1 MALVPAAQP
10 STSSPSYYYDVFLSF
25 KGKDT
30 RKTFTDHLQTALLQ
44 SGLSTFRNI
53 YEYGELERHEAIRRS
68 RVSVI
73 VLSGNYALSKRCLD
87 ELVLIIECRRR
98 IGQFV
103 LPVFYHL
110 DPSEI
115 LKQKEEFREKFDG
128 WRHEWRSAL
137 GEVANMASEY
147 AMILNNF
154 AEGYEAKFIQKTV
167 NVIED
172 KLSRPM
178 VRVARYPIGIE
189 FRARNISLWLQQKS
203 TNVELLVI
211 CGMGGIGKTTIAKF
225 VYNLNFKRFECS
237 SFLANVRETCE
248 QPNGLVQ
255 LQNQL
260 LSNILKGERPKVWN
274 VDEGIIKIK
283 ESLCHKRSLL
293 VLDDVDEMYQ
303 LDALIGKRE
312 FHPGSKIII
321 TTRNKWFLKA
331 DNVHKVHTVEKLDDN
346 ESLELFSCYAFGKK
360 HPVEGYMDLSER
372 VVRHC
377 MGIPL
382 ALLVLGSSLSG
393 RSPALWT
400 SALEKL
406 EAIPDAQIIQKLKVS
421 YDCLQDDHDR
431 NLFLHIACF
440 FIGEDK
446 DCVGKILD
454 KCDFFSI
461 VGIQNLADRC
471 LLKIELGT
479 KLTMHHLIQDMA
491 REIVRKESPTRPG
504 ERSRLW
510 HHVDSFGV
518 LKEKSGTERVQGLT
532 LDMRMF
538 NMEKSAQSTFYGHD
552 SRKRQRETISDES
565 FLSSSHQTSSKRQH
579 LTIFSWE
586 WVHNHLKW
594 PNEMDLETDAFTK
607 LDNLKLLRINYVQ
620 LNGCYDYFP
629 ENLRWLCWHGFPST
643 YLPGDL
649 RLRNLVS
656 LDLSYS
662 KLEQVWKQTKLLGC
676 LRILNLSYSRGLTE
690 TPDFSGLPSLE
701 KLLLKGCV
709 TLVGICESIAKSED
723 LTLLDLEDC
732 KNLINLPGTLWK
744 LRYLET
750 LIISGCSSLG
760 EFPMDLRNME
770 SLKELRAD
778 GSSIINPSLTVAR
791 NKKWWH
797 PFVWSKPCRNPD
809 VVWASL
815 PSSLVKLHLANSN
828 LSQDS
833 FPKDFSNLSLLKH
846 LNLSKNPI
854 RVLPDAVRSLGKLE
868 ILDFTSCP
876 HLQLLVD
883 LPSSLEALWLDNCE
897 SLERVTSLNG
907 LALSNLVKENCRKL
921 AEVEGYFR
929 LEPISKVNQEIINDL
944 GLINVGSMGNLELY
958 LDDGFSYYNGK
969 RPIQGLFQ
977 FGIFSTFIPSG
988 EVPSWF
994 EENKVRESSVSFTVP
1009 LDARFKCLNVCCV
1022 YGETDTDEVWSP
1034 HPAFIKVH
1042 NKTKNLTWIY
1052 CPVFFGLPDHEEL
1065 AWLSQWNFG
1074 NHLECGNEATISF
1087 IVGDAFQVKEC
1098 GVKLISFNQVDNQVE
1113 KEDDEIVGGDLLAFE
1128 EPDEVMGRGDLH
1140 AFEEPDEV
1148 VGEDLQAFEEPDE
1161 VVGGDLQAFEFT
1173 EGKYFLFR
1181 DRFRHIIGM
1190 DDWTST
1196 QWFRNLFGDSLDVLD
1211 ALAGSWDGN

>member
-1 MALVPAAQP
+1 MGLYEVRRVMEAHVKLRAKLDFQIALNLGEARLRVTELVETIAYLNKYKTGSIIADPLGFVYRVNLIKKIFLA
-10 STSSPSYYYDVFLSF
+10 SEVTKYSYETLRGILRMIHV
-25 KGKDT
+25 K
-30 RKTFTDHLQTALLQ
+30 
-44 SGLSTFRNI
+44 
-53 YEYGELERHEAIRRS
+53 EERHKAD
-68 RVSVI
+68 
-73 VLSGNYALSKRCLD
+73 LLAKLD
-87 ELVLIIECRRR
+87 LEISSLIN
-98 IGQFV
+98 
-103 LPVFYHL
+103 
-110 DPSEI
+110 
-115 LKQKEEFREKFDG
+115 FRELIMKAKFDG

-147 AMILNNF
+147 GMILNNF
-154 AEGYEAKFIQKTV
+154 AEGYEAKFIEKTV

-178 VRVARYPIGIE
+178 A
-189 FRARNISLWLQQKS
+189 
-203 TNVELLVI
+203 
-211 CGMGGIGKTTIAKF
+211 
-225 VYNLNFKRFECS
+225 
-237 SFLANVRETCE
+237 
-248 QPNGLVQ
+248 
-255 LQNQL
+255 
-260 LSNILKGERPKVWN
+260 
-274 VDEGIIKIK
+274 
-283 ESLCHKRSLL
+283 
-293 VLDDVDEMYQ
+293 
-303 LDALIGKRE
+303 
-312 FHPGSKIII
+312 
-321 TTRNKWFLKA
+321 
-331 DNVHKVHTVEKLDDN
+331 
-346 ESLELFSCYAFGKK
+346 
-360 HPVEGYMDLSER
+360 
-372 VVRHC
+372 
-377 MGIPL
+377 
-382 ALLVLGSSLSG
+382 
-393 RSPALWT
+393 
-400 SALEKL
+400 
-406 EAIPDAQIIQKLKVS
+406 
-421 YDCLQDDHDR
+421 
-431 NLFLHIACF
+431 
-440 FIGEDK
+440 
-446 DCVGKILD
+446 
-454 KCDFFSI
+454 
-461 VGIQNLADRC
+461 
-471 LLKIELGT
+471 
-479 KLTMHHLIQDMA
+479 
-491 REIVRKESPTRPG
+491 
-504 ERSRLW
+504 
-510 HHVDSFGV
+510 
-518 LKEKSGTERVQGLT
+518 KSGTERVQGLT

-538 NMEKSAQSTFYGHD
+538 NKEKSAQSTFYGHD
-552 SRKRQRETISDES
+552 SRKRQRETFSDES

-586 WVHNHLKW
+586 WVHSHLKW
-594 PNEMDLETDAFTK
+594 PNEMDLDTHAFTK

-620 LNGCYDYFP
+620 LNGSYDYFP

-643 YLPGDL
+643 FLPCDL
-649 RLRNLVS
+649 QLRNLVS

-662 KLEQVWKQTKLLGC
+662 NLEQVWKRTKLLGC
-676 LRILNLSYSRGLTE
+676 LRILNLSYSRGLTK

-709 TLVGICESIAKSED
+709 TLVEICESIAMSED

-732 KNLINLPGTLWK
+732 KNLINLPQTLWK

-750 LIISGCSSLG
+750 LVISGCSSLG

-778 GSSIINPSLTVAR
+778 GSTFINPSVTIAR
-791 NKKWWH
+791 KKKWWH
-797 PFVWSKPCRNPD
+797 PFVWSKPCRNPA

-815 PSSLVKLHLANSN
+815 PGSLVKLHLANSN

-854 RVLPDAVRSLGKLE
+854 RGLPNAVRSLGKLE

-921 AEVEGYFR
+921 TEVEGYFR

-944 GLINVGSMGNLELY
+944 GLIDVGSMGNLELY

-988 EVPSWF
+988 EVPNWF
-994 EENKVRESSVSFTVP
+994 EENKIRESSVSFTVP

-1022 YGETDTDEVWSP
+1022 YGETDIDEVWSP

-1087 IVGDAFQVKEC
+1087 TVGDAFQVKEC
-1098 GVKLISFNQVDNQVE
+1098 GVKLICFNQEDNQVE

-1128 EPDEVMGRGDLH
+1128 ET
-1140 AFEEPDEV
+1140 DEV
-1148 VGEDLQAFEEPDE
+1148 VGGGDLQAFEEPDE

-1173 EGKYFLFR
+1173 KGTYFLFR